1 MSDKE
6 IIEYCR
12 KLIQANLSQ
21 YTDTNFIALNEYIEL
36 SDKSNKKAL
45 LKHCIGIKELLEKCI
60 KLLEENNNERGR
72 EECF

>member
-1 MSDKE
+1 MNDEE

-21 YTDTNFIALNEYIEL
+21 YTDTNSIALNEYIEL
-36 SDKSNKKAL
+36 SDKSNKKVL

-60 KLLEENNNERGR
+60 DLLKEN
-72 EECF
+72 

>member
-1 MSDKE
+1 MSDEE

-12 KLIQANLSQ
+12 KLVQANLSQ
-21 YTDTNFIALNEYIEL
+21 YTDTNSNALNEFIEL

-60 KLLEENNNERGR
+60 KLLEESQYDIQEK
-72 EECF
+72 E